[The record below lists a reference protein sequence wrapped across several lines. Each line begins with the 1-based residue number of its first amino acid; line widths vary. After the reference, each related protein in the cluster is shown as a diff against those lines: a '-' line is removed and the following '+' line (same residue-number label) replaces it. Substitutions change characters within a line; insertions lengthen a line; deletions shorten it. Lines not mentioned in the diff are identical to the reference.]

1 MPAHPGRTGT
11 VTVSTGHPGL
21 CVITTREKVTD
32 ISHKTG
38 YTVKE
43 ILLEQLSDEAGLQ
56 LLKNL
61 GIKGSKKEIL
71 AAVQEYKGHA
81 LALTLLGNYIAV
93 VHEGDIR
100 KRDLIPALTEEEE
113 KGCHARRVI
122 ESYERWLEGSPE
134 LDILYMMGLFDR
146 PIPVGAAVALKEGP
160 VIEGVTT
167 NLQNLSHAQ
176 WQYALER
183 LRKLELLARHDRVES
198 KNAVLDCHPLIREY
212 FGQKLREQNPEGW
225 KAGHKRLYYYY
236 KELPEKEYPDTLNEM
251 EPLFAAVAHGC
262 QAGLHQ
268 EAEEKQKE
276 RQPQFH
282 FLYGLA
288 GYLFCD
294 LLLGKGNYR
303 EVMERAG
310 QTTEISN
317 DSESLLEIALYELSL
332 GRAWLMQALE
342 KKENKKD
349 GTSDFKKAYYY
360 LDQSVAGLW
369 KSGYQYYIPLGLL
382 ARAAYYRIREEFSRS
397 WNDLNEALEITELG
411 SMRLY
416 LADYHLEAG
425 RLCLAEKK
433 KTEAKKH
440 FNTAKEM
447 IDKMGYHRGDKE
459 VSAWNAGMVK

>member
-71 AAVQEYKGHA
+71 AAVQEYKGH
-81 LALTLLGNYIAV
+81 
-93 VHEGDIR
+93 
-100 KRDLIPALTEEEE
+100 
-113 KGCHARRVI
+113 
-122 ESYERWLEGSPE
+122 
-134 LDILYMMGLFDR
+134 
-146 PIPVGAAVALKEGP
+146 
-160 VIEGVTT
+160 
-167 NLQNLSHAQ
+167 
-176 WQYALER
+176 ALER

-433 KTEAKKH
+433 ILEAKKH

-447 IDKMGYHRGDKE
+447 IDKMGYHRRDKE
-459 VSAWNAGMVK
+459 VSAWNAGMVE